1 MASVSFS
8 SAVGGAA
15 VGARAAARAP
25 RAAAPAQRRV
35 AARAAEAPA
44 GAPRTAPAYSDCT
57 RVVEKEDG
65 LNISELSFGT
75 IGVTVGLSMLLYGFG
90 AFFNYLPGQSGSA
103 PLLIYGFIIS
113 LLGSALKYAQ
123 LDPLDCR
130 TYEDADKLRA
140 SQATDI
146 QVQVKSDTTRYRY
159 GDEQHLEEALERIF
173 LFGRRAAGGIAR
185 RDSPELVGL
194 QERVI
199 NGFYA
204 LVLVFESPKVDIA
217 GWEGR
222 REKIERFFGPDI
234 SCEIYERPGDLY
246 DVCLISNGK
255 GGSGTDSRPDALPQL
270 MPGLQPRR
278 GNE

>member
-1 MASVSFS
+1 MA
-8 SAVGGAA
+8 
-15 VGARAAARAP
+15 
-25 RAAAPAQRRV
+25 AAAPAQRRV

-204 LVLVFESPKVDIA
+204 LVLVFESPKVRASAISLARPRACAAARAALGPVPDDRGRASPLPA
-217 GWEGR
+217 GGHCR
-222 REKIERFFGPDI
+222 LGGPPREDRALL
-234 SCEIYERPGDLY
+234 RPGYLVRDLRAAW
-246 DVCLISNGK
+246 
-255 GGSGTDSRPDALPQL
+255 RPV
-270 MPGLQPRR
+270 
-278 GNE
+278 

>member
-1 MASVSFS
+1 MPVVVDGSLVERESV
-8 SAVGGAA
+8 A
-15 VGARAAARAP
+15 
-25 RAAAPAQRRV
+25 
-35 AARAAEAPA
+35 
-44 GAPRTAPAYSDCT
+44 APRTAPAYSDCT

-159 GDEQHLEEALERIF
+159 GDEQHLEEALDVRVDRA
-173 LFGRRAAGGIAR
+173 LDLGDAQRR
-185 RDSPELVGL
+185 
-194 QERVI
+194 
-199 NGFYA
+199 
-204 LVLVFESPKVDIA
+204 
-217 GWEGR
+217 
-222 REKIERFFGPDI
+222 
-234 SCEIYERPGDLY
+234 YEQH
-246 DVCLISNGK
+246 VQAQQK
-255 GGSGTDSRPDALPQL
+255 A
-270 MPGLQPRR
+270 
-278 GNE
+278 